1 MKGAN
6 TMAIA
11 ELINEGKYGTV
22 ARTVNDLIEKL
33 TTIDWYSKVG
43 NFDLEAESKLDRFM
57 EEMGVQK
64 YEIKWITKEQVSQTI
79 DKITFEGSQL
89 WDVLKEVPEQLKKDV
104 ISQGNEQILHDVV
117 DRVPEAIFHRAYS
130 QAFKT
135 FTDEKVIKFLVGH
148 AMYISVLAC
157 TAEVASG
164 KSYLS
169 TIVEL
174 LEEGH
179 LPLGPEGN
187 TFYLL

>member
-1 MKGAN
+1 
-6 TMAIA
+6 MAIA